1 MPIFFLNL
9 CINPDI
15 FLASW
20 APYAD
25 FNFGRCMVY
34 YYIPTHLRFGPFAV
48 GGVLGCNLILAKER
62 KLENSVTSSLT
73 VGFYA
78 FLAVL
83 ALTLPIIDISWWL
96 SLPNYAQ
103 LMYNAALR
111 VVASAGVSYLL
122 FCTLI
127 PKDHPCHLSLLRWFL
142 SLPIWAPISAVSFTS
157 YIFHMRIMQEIN
169 FNVKVRNLLGLR
181 VPTGMEA
188 SDVLSW
194 YFYGY
199 HLAVVSFI
207 VTFPI
212 ATLAHH
218 WIEKPCDAYVR
229 RLLDQTKEKGH

>member
-83 ALTLPIIDISWWL
+83 ALTLPIIDISW
-96 SLPNYAQ
+96 
-103 LMYNAALR
+103 
-111 VVASAGVSYLL
+111 
-122 FCTLI
+122 
-127 PKDHPCHLSLLRWFL
+127 
-142 SLPIWAPISAVSFTS
+142 
-157 YIFHMRIMQEIN
+157 
-169 FNVKVRNLLGLR
+169 
-181 VPTGMEA
+181 
-188 SDVLSW
+188 
-194 YFYGY
+194 
-199 HLAVVSFI
+199 
-207 VTFPI
+207 
-212 ATLAHH
+212 
-218 WIEKPCDAYVR
+218 
-229 RLLDQTKEKGH
+229 